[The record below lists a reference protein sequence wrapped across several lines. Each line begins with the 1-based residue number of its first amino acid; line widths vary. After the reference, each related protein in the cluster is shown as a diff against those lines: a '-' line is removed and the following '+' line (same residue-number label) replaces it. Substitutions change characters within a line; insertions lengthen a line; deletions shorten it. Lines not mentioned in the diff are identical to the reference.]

1 MEKESLLGGEK
12 SKTNSG
18 VSFWQIYQV
27 RIPVLR
33 FAKLKIPLLSKSLTG
48 PFWNGS
54 HGIPIQRPFFFTK
67 MSPLAISTN
76 NNTNVKHW

>member
-18 VSFWQIYQV
+18 ISFWQIYQV
-27 RIPVLR
+27 RIPALR
-33 FAKLKIPLLSKSLTG
+33 FAKFKIPLLSKSLTG

-54 HGIPIQRPFFFTK
+54 PAIPLKWSLTLVWQF
-67 MSPLAISTN
+67 A
-76 NNTNVKHW
+76 